1 MTSPR
6 RYDEGR
12 EEEFMMEHVDR
23 IQPSNKNLQILAA
36 EDSVEQQMLQSRI
49 DEQST
54 LICILKKRA
63 DEMLLRYQAIQKI
76 NSELEDQAAQRQK
89 ELDSE
94 RTRAELLTN
103 RFTDLAANNQAIIS
117 FMEEHKNQNTQL
129 KLENRRLQLENDSHF
144 SQDLHDKEVL
154 VEKLVQENKLLRD
167 KCTANEKEFREKLA
181 GCESRLRE
189 QAAQHQAKEM
199 SLQKQLLDA
208 QQLHKEAVESCE
220 DLKLKLAEAKEE
232 HKLKEIRMKETITT
246 LTSEKGKLLDISIE
260 RGKAIQE
267 KQETIKELEAKWKKE
282 EKAKIEAQ
290 DRFLSEAEAVNTDTR
305 VKSLQAALDR
315 SVSELQKLKKDF
327 DAFKEHSTN
336 LLTQEKDLNR
346 KLRHI
351 IG

>member
-1 MTSPR
+1 
-6 RYDEGR
+6 
-12 EEEFMMEHVDR
+12 
-23 IQPSNKNLQILAA
+23 
-36 EDSVEQQMLQSRI
+36 MLQSRI

-103 RFTDLAANNQAIIS
+103 RFTDLATNNQAIIS
-117 FMEEHKNQNTQL
+117 FMEEHKNLNTQL

-144 SQDLHDKEVL
+144 SQELHDKEVL

-167 KCTANEKEFREKLA
+167 KCTANEKESREKLA
-181 GCESRLRE
+181 GFESRLRE

-208 QQLHKEAVESCE
+208 QQLHKEAVESCKE
-220 DLKLKLAEAKEE
+220 LKLKLAEAKEE
-232 HKLKEIRMKETITT
+232 HKMKEIRMKETITT

-267 KQETIKELEAKWKKE
+267 NQETIKELETKWKKE

-290 DRFLSEAEAVNTDTR
+290 DRFLSEAEAVNIDMR